1 MYYNNCIISGDFID
15 EMDWVN
21 YKKKVLKNKK
31 QKSKTG
37 IKQIKNIDP
46 R

>member
-1 MYYNNCIISGDFID
+1 MNHITYILGDFID

-31 QKSKTG
+31 QKSKPAPKHIG
-37 IKQIKNIDP
+37 NEQ